1 MIVTEA
7 QINRLHRGGRVEL
20 DVDFRPTVG
29 ETYAA
34 QLEKGLKRALDVSVV
49 GAVKL
54 GPGQW
59 RVLVVKGS
67 RVEKP
72 LLLKARPGTD
82 DYTERSGLAMPDE
95 PEPID
100 PKARDAYAERARQAA
115 DEKRKAQRGAPG
127 DLQIHIDAAR
137 RAERAL
143 FEELD
148 ERYVD
153 WTPHQIAEQPG
164 CGDGPGGFLMPD
176 LDVILNRLRG
186 EALYV
191 SLDASRPMEIQFSL
205 ANGPGGFIPLADA
218 ESAVREAR
226 DATVREIVELLGDA
240 EPPNPHEILHP
251 AWAGSE
257 HVAWDDGWDAAAD
270 FIARR
275 FPNGGTHDG

>member
-153 WTPHQIAEQPG
+153 WTPHQIAEHAPHQGNPAEIRERRRRHQRRAV
-164 CGDGPGGFLMPD
+164 DG
-176 LDVILNRLRG
+176 R
-186 EALYV
+186 
-191 SLDASRPMEIQFSL
+191 
-205 ANGPGGFIPLADA
+205 IPLDEKLRA
-218 ESAVREAR
+218 ETEAWLR
-226 DATVREIVELLGDA
+226 ATGAPVREIERALDVSYRRALDLHHEWRPEA
-240 EPPNPHEILHP
+240 E
-251 AWAGSE
+251 
-257 HVAWDDGWDAAAD
+257 AA
-270 FIARR
+270 
-275 FPNGGTHDG
+275 

>member
-20 DVDFRPTVG
+20 EVDFRPTAG

-34 QLEKGLKRALDVSVV
+34 QLEKGLKRALDVSVI
-49 GAVKL
+49 AAEKL
-54 GPGQW
+54 GPGRW

-100 PKARDAYAERARQAA
+100 PKARDAYAERARLAA
-115 DEKRKAQRGAPG
+115 DEKRKASRGAPG

-153 WTPHQIAEQPG
+153 WTPHQIAEHAPHQGNPAEIRERRRRHQRRAI
-164 CGDGPGGFLMPD
+164 DG
-176 LDVILNRLRG
+176 R
-186 EALYV
+186 
-191 SLDASRPMEIQFSL
+191 
-205 ANGPGGFIPLADA
+205 IPLSEDLRA
-218 ESAVREAR
+218 ETEAWLR
-226 DATVREIVELLGDA
+226 TTGAPVREIERALDVSYRRALDLY
-240 EPPNPHEILHP
+240 HEWRP
-251 AWAGSE
+251 EAQ
-257 HVAWDDGWDAAAD
+257 AA
-270 FIARR
+270 
-275 FPNGGTHDG
+275 

>member
-1 MIVTEA
+1 MIVTDA

-34 QLEKGLKRALDVSVV
+34 QLEKGLKRALDVSVI
-49 GAVKL
+49 GAEKL
-54 GPGQW
+54 EPGRW

-100 PKARDAYAERARQAA
+100 PKARDAYAARARQAA
-115 DEKRKAQRGAPG
+115 DEKRKASRGAPG

-153 WTPHQIAEQPG
+153 WTPHQIAEHAPHQGNPAEIRERRRRHQRRAV
-164 CGDGPGGFLMPD
+164 DG
-176 LDVILNRLRG
+176 R
-186 EALYV
+186 
-191 SLDASRPMEIQFSL
+191 
-205 ANGPGGFIPLADA
+205 IPLDEKLRA
-218 ESAVREAR
+218 ETEAWLR
-226 DATVREIVELLGDA
+226 ATGAPVREIERALDVSYRRALDLHHEWRPEA
-240 EPPNPHEILHP
+240 E
-251 AWAGSE
+251 
-257 HVAWDDGWDAAAD
+257 AA
-270 FIARR
+270 
-275 FPNGGTHDG
+275 

>member
-34 QLEKGLKRALDVSVV
+34 QLEKGLKRALDVSVI
-49 GAVKL
+49 AADKL
-54 GPGQW
+54 GPGRW
-59 RVLVVKGS
+59 RVLVIKGS

-100 PKARDAYAERARQAA
+100 SRARDAYAERAHQAA
-115 DEKRKAQRGAPG
+115 DEKRKAARGAPG
-127 DLQIHIDAAR
+127 DLQIHLDAAR

-153 WTPHQIAEQPG
+153 WTPHQIAEHAPHQGNPAEIRERRRRHQRRAI
-164 CGDGPGGFLMPD
+164 DGRKPLSDDDRREWEAWLAATGASVLDIERALDISHRRALD
-176 LDVILNRLRG
+176 LYHEWRS
-186 EALYV
+186 EA
-191 SLDASRPMEIQFSL
+191 
-205 ANGPGGFIPLADA
+205 
-218 ESAVREAR
+218 EA
-226 DATVREIVELLGDA
+226 A
-240 EPPNPHEILHP
+240 
-251 AWAGSE
+251 
-257 HVAWDDGWDAAAD
+257 
-270 FIARR
+270 
-275 FPNGGTHDG
+275 

>member
-34 QLEKGLKRALDVSVV
+34 QLEKGLKRALDVSVI
-49 GAVKL
+49 GAEKL
-54 GPGQW
+54 EPGQW

-100 PKARDAYAERARQAA
+100 PKARDAYAARARQAA

-153 WTPHQIAEQPG
+153 WTPHQIAEHAPHQGNPAEIRERRRRHQRAG
-164 CGDGPGGFLMPD
+164 RARQRAGHRHRRPVHPRGGDRHRMRLEQ
-176 LDVILNRLRG
+176 LEEVARLR
-186 EALYV
+186 EQAL
-191 SLDASRPMEIQFSL
+191 E
-205 ANGPGGFIPLADA
+205 PG
-218 ESAVREAR
+218 
-226 DATVREIVELLGDA
+226 
-240 EPPNPHEILHP
+240 
-251 AWAGSE
+251 E
-257 HVAWDDGWDAAAD
+257 HVGN
-270 FIARR
+270 
-275 FPNGGTHDG
+275 P

>member
-7 QINRLHRGGRVEL
+7 QINRLHRGGRVQL

-49 GAVKL
+49 AAEKL
-54 GPGQW
+54 EPGRW

-115 DEKRKAQRGAPG
+115 DEKRKAAAQATPTN
-127 DLQIHIDAAR
+127 LQEHLDAAR

-143 FEELD
+143 LEELD
-148 ERYVD
+148 ERFLD
-153 WTPHQIAEQPG
+153 MTPHDVAHHAPHQGDPAQVRERRRRHGRRAIDGRMALTAEQ
-164 CGDGPGGFLMPD
+164 
-176 LDVILNRLRG
+176 RAEYEAWLRETG
-186 EALYV
+186 
-191 SLDASRPMEIQFSL
+191 AS
-205 ANGPGGFIPLADA
+205 
-218 ESAVREAR
+218 
-226 DATVREIVELLGDA
+226 VREIARYLDCSTRRAHTLWQEWHHPDA
-240 EPPNPHEILHP
+240 E
-251 AWAGSE
+251 
-257 HVAWDDGWDAAAD
+257 AA
-270 FIARR
+270 
-275 FPNGGTHDG
+275 